1 MTDNNEIISTVPED
15 TGVAIYKTTSEYM
28 PQGPLRSLA
37 ELRADFPNLQ
47 ILPYM
52 RAKTINLAAN
62 GVANID
68 LDEQAQ
74 FVSIQAQ
81 VAVLASFEGRAFIPA
96 VGTIEPGSFLV
107 PSGNT
112 FFMYCSGKRQIS
124 IREINGATTL
134 ASVLYYVTDKLV
146 NV

>member
-1 MTDNNEIISTVPED
+1 MNKENEIISTVPED
-15 TGVAIYKTTSEYM
+15 SGVIVYKTENEYM

-52 RAKTINLAAN
+52 RAKSSLVAAN
-62 GVANID
+62 AVVDID

-74 FVSIQAQ
+74 FVTIQSQ
-81 VAVLASFEGRAFIPA
+81 VAVLASFEGRANSPA
-96 VGTIEPGSFLV
+96 VSTIESGSFIV
-107 PSGNT
+107 PAGNI
-112 FFMYCSGKRQIS
+112 FFMYCAGKRQIS
-124 IREINGATTL
+124 IREINGANAL
-134 ASVLYYVTDKLV
+134 VSILYYVTDKLV